1 MLLVAASLGNLRRPL
16 LVPTPHPLT
25 EEVWKVAKL
34 PEFLASPPGTP
45 SLRTTEL
52 LATARKTP
60 TGLCCLF
67 PPGSANTCLRETKEN
82 VHQKWP
88 FCSLSCKPLS
98 RRIST
103 SGFLLAVA
111 MPSLFPRNE
120 GWDGHVLHRSKGTEE
135 VSSVAPA
142 GHLLESPASIWCLSF
157 RKGSLGREA
166 FPGTLG
172 LLDGWGTFTEPHQVT
187 A

>member
-1 MLLVAASLGNLRRPL
+1 MVPGAAAAASLRNLIRPL

-25 EEVWKVAKL
+25 EEFWKVAQL
-34 PEFLASPPGTP
+34 PELLASPPGWGTF
-45 SLRTTEL
+45 TEL

-60 TGLCCLF
+60 
-67 PPGSANTCLRETKEN
+67 TCLRETKEN

-103 SGFLLAVA
+103 SGFLLTVA
-111 MPSLFPRNE
+111 MPSLFPRNRV
-120 GWDGHVLHRSKGTEE
+120 WDGHVLHRSKGTGE
-135 VSSVAPA
+135 VPSVAPA
-142 GHLLESPASIWCLSF
+142 GHLLESPASHCCPSF
-157 RKGSLGREA
+157 GKGSLGGEA

-172 LLDGWGTFTEPHQVT
+172 LLDVWGTFTEPHQVT

>member
-1 MLLVAASLGNLRRPL
+1 MVPGVAAAASLGNLRRPL
-16 LVPTPHPLT
+16 LVPTPHPLP

-60 TGLCCLF
+60 
-67 PPGSANTCLRETKEN
+67 NCLRETKEN

-103 SGFLLAVA
+103 GGFLLTVA
-111 MPSLFPRNE
+111 MPSLFPRNQ
-120 GWDGHVLHRSKGTEE
+120 GWDGHVLHRSKGTGE
-135 VSSVAPA
+135 VPSVAPA
-142 GHLLESPASIWCLSF
+142 GHLLESPASLCCLSF
-157 RKGSLGREA
+157 GKGSLGREA

-172 LLDGWGTFTEPHQVT
+172 FFDGWGTFTEPHQVT